1 MAFSPSPTSAS
12 PFISTQ
18 EELDALPRYDSV
30 RTRRIEALRPDTVSL
45 KVLLHNPASGLLVVD
60 KPADVRLNGGF
71 ALTMEKLTASWAAS
85 TGTSGKFGP
94 SHQLDFATSGVM
106 AFAGNTQI
114 ASATQ
119 TLFEKRQ
126 TKKQYLAVV
135 HGHIERVPAAPGITT
150 LCSQA
155 ESDRTLEDEA
165 DAYDKRAIVKDFIT
179 RSVAVPPVQLAMHWF
194 GLARAQL
201 QQACAAAAAEAGTA
215 GGTEAGGAARTASG
229 SGGCRTD
236 NPNLQRLAALAGLT
250 WKQMKPVTAEERAAL
265 GPAAPPPHVIG
276 DMAAAFA
283 QQTPPPMDGA
293 AIVRAGVAALVA
305 AAAGAA
311 AAPAL
316 PWGIQLFDV
325 CMRAEAADTVR
336 YRRDQTEAAAARE
349 AAAAAA
355 KQHAADQAA
364 TVAAAAAVPVASDSR
379 AAAAGAA
386 NAGGTGSACAGGEA
400 ATAAAGPAAGLPR
413 FLVDLPIREVPGDFR
428 MAVAGAG
435 QAGRA
440 SVTVAQVLSYGY
452 WHPPAAGASASAAS
466 DAKIGCSDGSA
477 AVEGAAAPTAGLP
490 VSGSSIAAAGDTGVA
505 AGAGTAAGAGGT
517 GAAAA
522 PAAAGPQP
530 VTKVLLM
537 PVTGRRHQLRVHM
550 AALGHPI
557 VGDCTY
563 LPADDDKPR
572 MMLHAWRLQ
581 LGFAARKSA
590 QIQQPAKRR
599 RMEAGKPAGDAAAS
613 AEAHGDQAGA
623 ALVAEGPAVRSAA
636 ATPVDAG
643 PEAASAVSIASAGAA
658 KRAMHGAGGLLR
670 SNTPAATAPGTRVQL
685 PEGPVTVESDDP
697 FTPGN
702 PQMEGCLRLHEPAP
716 ASALVPPF
724 RGGSARA

>member
-1 MAFSPSPTSAS
+1 MAFSPSPTAAS

-71 ALTMEKLTASWAAS
+71 ALTMEKLTASWAAA
-85 TGTSGKFGP
+85 TGSSGKFGP

-106 AFAGNTQI
+106 AFAGNTQM

-135 HGHIERVPAAPGITT
+135 HGHIERVPAASGITT
-150 LCSQA
+150 LSSEA
-155 ESDRTLEDEA
+155 ESGRTLEDEA

-201 QQACAAAAAEAGTA
+201 LEACAAATAAVPSSAAEPECAQCP
-215 GGTEAGGAARTASG
+215 ASNG
-229 SGGCRTD
+229 SVGCRTD

-250 WKQMKPVTAEERAAL
+250 WKQMKPATAEERAAL

-283 QQTPPPMDGA
+283 LQTPPPMDGA

-305 AAAGAA
+305 AAAGTT
-311 AAPAL
+311 AAPEL

-336 YRRDQTEAAAARE
+336 YRLDQTEAAAARE

-355 KQHAADQAA
+355 KQHAANEAA
-364 TVAAAAAVPVASDSR
+364 AAAAAAAVEAAPSDSR
-379 AAAAGAA
+379 TATAGAAGAEGTA
-386 NAGGTGSACAGGEA
+386 PGGVGGAGIAAVAGTA
-400 ATAAAGPAAGLPR
+400 PGLPR
-413 FLVDLPIREVPGDFR
+413 FLVDLPIREIPGDFR

-435 QAGRA
+435 QAGRT

-452 WHPPAAGASASAAS
+452 WHPPSTAGASAAS
-466 DAKIGCSDGSA
+466 DAASGCSDGSA
-477 AVEGAAAPTAGLP
+477 A
-490 VSGSSIAAAGDTGVA
+490 
-505 AGAGTAAGAGGT
+505 AGAGAPAAEGATTAGGPVPPAGAVDT
-517 GAAAA
+517 AAAAA

-581 LGFAARKSA
+581 LGFAARKA
-590 QIQQPAKRR
+590 PQIQQPAKRR
-599 RMEAGKPAGDAAAS
+599 RVEAGKPAVAAAAS
-613 AEAHGDQAGA
+613 AEARGDAAWA
-623 ALVAEGPAVRSAA
+623 ALAAEGPAARSAA
-636 ATPVDAG
+636 AITADAG
-643 PEAASAVSIASAGAA
+643 PEPASAAPIAPAGAA
-658 KRAMHGAGGLLR
+658 ERGMHGTDAPLR
-670 SNTPAATAPGTRVQL
+670 SGTPAAARGPRVQI
-685 PEGPVTVESDDP
+685 PESPITVESDDP

-702 PQMEGCLRLHEPAP
+702 PQMEGCLRLHEPAQ
-716 ASALVPPF
+716 ASALVPAF
-724 RGGSARA
+724 RDESART